1 VFCLVDVLDPEL
13 SPDCDIQNPS
23 PFTDGIHPRKPL
35 PHELTDKDD
44 ISEATKRA
52 KLVLVKQLIDK
63 FAMDRVL
70 VSTVSR
76 FYE

>member
-1 VFCLVDVLDPEL
+1 MIRKRESSLGPTSVLSCGCP
-13 SPDCDIQNPS
+13 

>member
-1 VFCLVDVLDPEL
+1 MDVLDPEL
-13 SPDCDIQNPS
+13 SLECDIQNPS
-23 PFTDGIHPRKPL
+23 PYTDGIHPRKPL

-52 KLVLVKQLIDK
+52 KLILVKRLIDK

-70 VSTVSR
+70 VSTVSH
-76 FYE
+76 FYK